1 MKLTF
6 LGTGTSTGVPQ
17 IRCTCPVC
25 TSLDPKDNR
34 LRCSAMIETH
44 GKRILIDCGPDFR
57 EQMLRFQRPED
68 GIDALLVTHS
78 HYDHTGGIDD
88 LRPYYGDHAQGFP
101 IYCSADVASDLTTRL
116 PYCFPA
122 RHYPGAPILNLN
134 VIKASQPFTIGD
146 SESSQSITVRP
157 LKVMHGNLPILG
169 FRIGGL
175 TYITDCKTLPEESL
189 EAIADKTDTLVINA
203 LFDNR
208 TLNREH
214 PTHMNLTQALDL
226 VAKIRP
232 RQTYLIH
239 MGHRIG
245 IHSEI
250 VPTLPSS
257 VTLAYDGLT
266 VTIPDL

>member
-25 TSLDPKDNR
+25 TSSDPRDNR
-34 LRCSAMIETH
+34 LRCAAMIETH
-44 GKRILIDCGPDFR
+44 GKRLLIDCGPDFR
-57 EQMLRFQRPED
+57 EQMLRFQKPED

-101 IYCSADVASDLTTRL
+101 IYCSEDVAGDLATRL

-122 RHYPGAPILNLN
+122 RHYPGAPILHLN
-134 VIKASQPFTIGD
+134 IIESGQSFLIGD
-146 SESSQSITVRP
+146 VESKNAPAIYPFR
-157 LKVMHGNLPILG
+157 VMHGKLPILG
-169 FRIGGL
+169 FRIGNL
-175 TYITDCKTLPEESL
+175 TYITDCKTLPDESL
-189 EAIADKTDTLVINA
+189 NAIAGKTDTLVINA

-208 TLNREH
+208 TLDREH

-226 VAKIRP
+226 IEKIRP
-232 RQTYLIH
+232 RRTFLIH

-245 IHSEI
+245 LHHAT
-250 VPTLPSS
+250 VATLPPS

-266 VTIPDL
+266 VEIPE